1 MAMFQEKIDQ
11 LAAQGEIPD
20 SYQLNELTPASK
32 GITEKVIDISW
43 HSYPDAT
50 GYKVYRSVN
59 GGDPN
64 LIYSD
69 EPTTYYDW
77 YGFYDYDVLEGNS
90 YTYYVTAYGSDW
102 ETDPSPEVTI
112 DTWLPPCSLISPA
125 DESIITEPTPTFTWN
140 PVGLTAGNF
149 PYGSIYSGRSN
160 LDVYNESNWDMV
172 WSPYFNDLTTSSAIY
187 NQDGQAIPLEVANT
201 YEWQIDSFGYDES
214 GDLIAYAWSEY
225 WDLIY
230 SGGAMAGV
238 TNIEAETETYVSESV
253 MMQYSTEIQH
263 EWPGEGYILMSLSR
277 LKPKL
282 TMISY
287 YYGKVFVR
295 PMAMVF
301 ESIEASMGLPLR
313 LSQKA

>member
-1 MAMFQEKIDQ
+1 VDASAAISNTDNSVYGTVDVLVTDRLSQPVSGASVILWQGDTAISTTNSNSNGQAIFEYIPVGNYGISVSFPGFEPCLAVDNPVNVSNDGNVSEKTIAFSTAIVPFTRAYAITYQATSSTMAMFQEKIDQ

-69 EPTTYYDW
+69 EPTTSYDW

-125 DESIITEPTPTFTWN
+125 DESIITEPTPTFTLWIDLF
-140 PVGLTAGNF
+140 GKEQ
-149 PYGSIYSGRSN
+149 SGC
-160 LDVYNESNWDMV
+160 
-172 WSPYFNDLTTSSAIY
+172 I
-187 NQDGQAIPLEVANT
+187 
-201 YEWQIDSFGYDES
+201 
-214 GDLIAYAWSEY
+214 
-225 WDLIY
+225 
-230 SGGAMAGV
+230 
-238 TNIEAETETYVSESV
+238 
-253 MMQYSTEIQH
+253 
-263 EWPGEGYILMSLSR
+263 
-277 LKPKL
+277 
-282 TMISY
+282 
-287 YYGKVFVR
+287 
-295 PMAMVF
+295 
-301 ESIEASMGLPLR
+301 
-313 LSQKA
+313 